1 MTDRQ
6 ECIIVSHTVLIL
18 HTVHYASNVFPAQC
32 VLFELY
38 SFCVSGL
45 FRDGMGVY
53 LPRQTLFSV
62 IYWIVCLL

>member
-1 MTDRQ
+1 MMETQ
-6 ECIIVSHTVLIL
+6 ECTIVPHTVLIPY
-18 HTVHYASNVFPAQC
+18 TVHYISEISPAQC

-53 LPRQTLFSV
+53 LPRQTLSQ
-62 IYWIVCLL
+62 